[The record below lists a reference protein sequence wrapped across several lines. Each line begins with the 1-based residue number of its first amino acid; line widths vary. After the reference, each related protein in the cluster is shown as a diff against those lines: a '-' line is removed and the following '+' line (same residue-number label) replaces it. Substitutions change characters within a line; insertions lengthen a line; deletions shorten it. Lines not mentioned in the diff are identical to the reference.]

1 MASCQLALFY
11 SPTGEV
17 VRLISYHSK
26 GHARRCADLAMKW
39 LNPDRFH
46 WTILEGAQ
54 RLPNDFIGVPSV
66 ETQPDSGTT

>member
-1 MASCQLALFY
+1 MSNFQLALFY

-17 VRLISYHSK
+17 VRLIAYNSR

-46 WTILEGAQ
+46 WSILEGAH
-54 RLPNDFIGVPSV
+54 RLPIEFVGVPPEQHRGEQDV
-66 ETQPDSGTT
+66 